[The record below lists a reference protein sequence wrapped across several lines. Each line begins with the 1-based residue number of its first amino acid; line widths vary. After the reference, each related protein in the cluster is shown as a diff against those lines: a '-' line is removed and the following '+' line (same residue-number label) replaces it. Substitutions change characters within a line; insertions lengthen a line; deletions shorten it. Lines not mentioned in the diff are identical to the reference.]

1 MAFGAAR
8 PKAWSC
14 MPTRQLKTEGEGHS
28 FLLLLCSLGRSEQR
42 KGVGEKTVERH
53 LADDVLHLWT
63 EQLDEGSWISNSVN
77 DCLPLSYT

>member
-14 MPTRQLKTEGEGHS
+14 MPTRQLKTEGEDHS
-28 FLLLLCSLGRSEQR
+28 SLLLLCSLGRSEQR

-53 LADDVLHLWT
+53 LADGALHLWT
-63 EQLDEGSWISNSVN
+63 EQLDEGSWISDSVN